1 MKSVDKR
8 EGSGSHNWGTYEDD
22 IKADQDQVNTSTD
35 ETGQTT
41 GMTLMINIKK
51 SICIW
56 PYDFISIKEG
66 EPIFNSI
73 SHFADTPA
81 NDAAKTEATNGVA
94 EKEEVREPEEITYT
108 LDEWKAQQ
116 GEKKELKF
124 NTRKAGEGDDLDP
137 KWKKTY
143 AYKKEKESH
152 EDDDE
157 EVRS

>member
-1 MKSVDKR
+1 
-8 EGSGSHNWGTYEDD
+8 
-22 IKADQDQVNTSTD
+22 
-35 ETGQTT
+35 
-41 GMTLMINIKK
+41 MTLRQTRTKWIPRQTKPDKPQVWGRQLILRNLKK
-51 SICIW
+51 SG
-56 PYDFISIKEG
+56 YISTKVQD
-66 EPIFNSI
+66 PISNFI

>member
-1 MKSVDKR
+1 MKV
-8 EGSGSHNWGTYEDD
+8 
-22 IKADQDQVNTSTD
+22 
-35 ETGQTT
+35 
-41 GMTLMINIKK
+41 
-51 SICIW
+51 
-56 PYDFISIKEG
+56 G
-66 EPIFNSI
+66 EPIFNYI
-73 SHFADTPA
+73 SRFVDTPA

-157 EVRS
+157 EVRSS